1 MDVEREGTE
10 GMSQTSGRNDE
21 GSGKETR
28 HGRGGRRGC
37 VEAEHPEEELGR
49 VRAGERTFEGLG
61 YKRLADNWPN
71 EHFIDE
77 HSAKRSLH

>member
-1 MDVEREGTE
+1 MMKGAGRKQGMAEEGE
-10 GMSQTSGRNDE
+10 GAA
-21 GSGKETR
+21 
-28 HGRGGRRGC
+28 H

-71 EHFIDE
+71 EHFIDG